1 MLGTVIDVF
10 KGFFSRSFWFGNFL
24 PVAIF
29 AFLHLIIAWWVLPNI
44 PLAEWANAD
53 PKSLTYFPIALAVLV
68 VIAYALIPI
77 IPLVRGLLDGSLL
90 PEAVQDM
97 LRREHVVAARAI
109 QRRVNDAVD
118 RLNQAG
124 TLKSRKVPLIW
135 DARRSGNERVGAGN
149 AAIGNRNAINSA
161 KAALEPLQSNY
172 QGGRPLDMDAL
183 SAAVDLMI
191 VALNANATEV
201 PDNYTG
207 TDKLLVAQLD
217 RLQNEL
223 VDLLQ
228 AAEIDA
234 DHRLQSL
241 STLHSRTSYDNPQ
254 ATRMA
259 DTRFLVE
266 KYPLDAYDVD
276 FDYIWPRLQMV
287 MPSKGND
294 SEPASFASRLA
305 AARDQID
312 FAVLCLALSLT
323 IPAVWLPYLAYTAV
337 SPVKFLVIG
346 TAAPLLVI
354 FFYQIAVESQVAFG
368 KSMKAAIDNYRFD
381 LLSKNLRLGLPATL
395 AEERELWS
403 QLRAI
408 DHIRDRNLIYRHPKP
423 QS

>member
-1 MLGTVIDVF
+1 
-10 KGFFSRSFWFGNFL
+10 
-24 PVAIF
+24 
-29 AFLHLIIAWWVLPNI
+29 
-44 PLAEWANAD
+44 
-53 PKSLTYFPIALAVLV
+53 
-68 VIAYALIPI
+68 
-77 IPLVRGLLDGSLL
+77 
-90 PEAVQDM
+90 
-97 LRREHVVAARAI
+97 
-109 QRRVNDAVD
+109 
-118 RLNQAG
+118 
-124 TLKSRKVPLIW
+124 
-135 DARRSGNERVGAGN
+135 
-149 AAIGNRNAINSA
+149 
-161 KAALEPLQSNY
+161 
-172 QGGRPLDMDAL
+172 MDAL

-294 SEPASFASRLA
+294 SEPASFRQRHSAVAIIASPC
-305 AARDQID
+305 
-312 FAVLCLALSLT
+312 FAWRC
-323 IPAVWLPYLAYTAV
+323 
-337 SPVKFLVIG
+337 
-346 TAAPLLVI
+346 
-354 FFYQIAVESQVAFG
+354 
-368 KSMKAAIDNYRFD
+368 R
-381 LLSKNLRLGLPATL
+381 
-395 AEERELWS
+395 
-403 QLRAI
+403 
-408 DHIRDRNLIYRHPKP
+408 
-423 QS
+423 

>member
-29 AFLHLIIAWWVLPNI
+29 AFLHLIIAWWVLPNV
-44 PLAEWANAD
+44 PLAEWASAD
-53 PKSLTYFPIALAVLV
+53 PKSLTYFPIVFVVLV

-97 LRREHVVAARAI
+97 LRRGHVVAARAI
-109 QRRVNDAVD
+109 QRRINDAVD
-118 RLNQAG
+118 RLNRAG
-124 TLKSRKVPLIW
+124 TLKSRKLPLIW
-135 DARRSGNERVGAGN
+135 SARRSGNARLDAGN
-149 AAIGNRNAINSA
+149 AAIGDASSID
-161 KAALEPLQSNY
+161 ALQRALRPLQTSYDGGEPLNAH
-172 QGGRPLDMDAL
+172 AL
-183 SAAVDLMI
+183 SAAADLL
-191 VALNANATEV
+191 VTALNRNATEV
-201 PDNYTG
+201 PDNYNG
-207 TDKLLVAQLD
+207 LD
-217 RLQNEL
+217 RPVVARLDCLQSKL
-223 VDLLQ
+223 VQLLQ
-228 AAEIDA
+228 AAEVDA

-241 STLHSRTSYDNPQ
+241 LTLHRRTSYDNPQ

-266 KYPLDAYDVD
+266 KYTSDAYDVD

-287 MPSKGND
+287 IPSKGDDND
-294 SEPASFASRLA
+294 GASFASRLA

-323 IPAVWLPYLAYTAV
+323 IPAVWLPYLAYNSV
-337 SPVKFLVIG
+337 SPMKFLVIG
-346 TAAPLLVI
+346 AIAPLLMI
-354 FFYQIAVESQVAFG
+354 FFYHVAVESQAAFG
-368 KSMKAAIDNYRFD
+368 EAMKAAIDNYRLD
-381 LLSKNLRLGLPATL
+381 LLSKNLRQGLPATL

-403 QLRAI
+403 QLQAI
-408 DHIRDRNLIYRHPKP
+408 DRARDRNLIYRHPKP